1 MRGSMGTGNVQ
12 FINGQPNVANL
23 ADLTGFQVIWN
34 QWELLTQTL
43 YDSIAYPAAGLNSA
57 SFFSIP
63 IGQGVGF
70 GGGAKT
76 RSDTNLQLAGQ
87 LPAGNM
93 FICSS
98 VEVSFQPATPTVA
111 AGMPAAFGAQAVAT
125 SINDAYIVGR
135 SGNLNL
141 TILSKPYIQDAP
153 IGKFPPTADFT
164 LNAAL
169 SDGTTLAASSQSRI
183 GYAGWEGL
191 TYVLT
196 PNNLLIPSST
206 NFSVTLAW
214 PEGLQVIT
222 NPARIFV
229 RMNGMLARKSQ

>member
-1 MRGSMGTGNVQ
+1 MNGVGGTGNIRFV
-12 FINGQPNVANL
+12 NGQPNVANL

-34 QWELLTQTL
+34 QWELLTQSL
-43 YDSIAYPAAGLNSA
+43 YDSVAYPAAGLNSNT
-57 SFFSIP
+57 FFTVP
-63 IGQGVGF
+63 IGQGTGL

-76 RSDTNLQLAGQ
+76 RSDTNMQLAGQ

-93 FICSS
+93 FIISS
-98 VEVSFQPATPTVA
+98 VEVSLQPATPTVA

-125 SINDAYIVGR
+125 SINDSYIIGR

-141 TILSKPYIQDAP
+141 TILSKPYVQDAP
-153 IGKFPPTADFT
+153 IGKFPPTADFS

-169 SDGTTLAASSQSRI
+169 CDGTTLASASQSRI
-183 GYAGWEGL
+183 GYGGWEGL
-191 TYVLT
+191 TYILT

-214 PEGLQVIT
+214 PEGLQTIT
-222 NPARIFV
+222 NPARIFC
-229 RMNGMLARKSQ
+229 RLNGMLARKSQ